1 LRAKFNLLRFET
13 GSEHDGHSPAET
25 QMMRLTDAAANR
37 IKSVIANAGHP
48 IVGPWRQIAG
58 AKS

>member
-1 LRAKFNLLRFET
+1 
-13 GSEHDGHSPAET
+13 
-25 QMMRLTDAAANR
+25 MVRLTDAAANR